1 MKEVCK
7 VIVWEADDGT
17 QFESKEECGIY
28 ENISKNP
35 LEFLSTHYKFFDI
48 YSPLEGAE
56 KEPWYY
62 CRYASVIK
70 QIAKEEVNPIRAWC
84 KKQGISGGLANPDL
98 RTGDVLEGLSDDD
111 FWVAKNYG
119 WRLVRIKELEDD
131 IKRTQ
136 KTLEEY
142 TKKYEAIKLIQ
153 SIS

>member
-7 VIVWEADDGT
+7 ITVWEAEDGT
-17 QFESKEECGIY
+17 RFESKETCSAY
-28 ENISKNP
+28 ELMTKNP
-35 LEFLSTHYKFFDI
+35 LVFLQNFYKFFDI
-48 YSPLEGAE
+48 YSPLDEAE

-62 CRYASVIK
+62 CNYASVIK
-70 QIAKEEVNPIRAWC
+70 RMTEAEADSIREWC
-84 KKQGISGGLANPDL
+84 KKQGIGNGLANPDL
-98 RTGDVLEGLSDDD
+98 QVGDVLEGLSDDD

-119 WRLVRIKELEDD
+119 WRLVRAKELEDD

-142 TKKYEAIKLIQ
+142 IKKYEAIKLIQ

>member
-1 MKEVCK
+1 MKEICK
-7 VIVWEADDGT
+7 VTIWEAEDGT
-17 QFESKEECGIY
+17 QFESKEECSIY
-28 ENISKNP
+28 EIITDHP
-35 LEFLSTHYKFFDI
+35 LEFFQNHYKFFDI

-62 CRYASVIK
+62 CNYASVIK
-70 QIAKEEVNPIRAWC
+70 RMTEAEANSIREWC
-84 KKQGISGGLANPDL
+84 KKQGINNGLANPDL

-119 WRLVRIKELEDD
+119 WRLVKIKELEDD

-136 KTLEEY
+136 MTLKEY
-142 TKKYEAIKLIQ
+142 TKKYEMVKLIQ

>member
-1 MKEVCK
+1 MKEICK
-7 VIVWEADDGT
+7 TIIWEADDGT
-17 QFESKEECGIY
+17 RFESKEECSIY
-28 ENISKNP
+28 EIITDHP
-35 LEFLSTHYKFFDI
+35 LEFFQNHYKFFDI

-62 CRYASVIK
+62 CNYASVIK
-70 QIAKEEVNPIRAWC
+70 QISKAEVNPIRAWC

-136 KTLEEY
+136 MTLEEY

>member
-1 MKEVCK
+1 MKEIYK
-7 VIVWEADDGT
+7 TIIWEADDGT
-17 QFESKEECGIY
+17 QFESKETCSTY
-28 ENISKNP
+28 ELMIKNP
-35 LEFLSTHYKFFDI
+35 LAFLQKFYKFFDI

-62 CRYASVIK
+62 CNYASVIK
-70 QIAKEEVNPIRAWC
+70 RMTEAEANSIREWC
-84 KKQGISGGLANPDL
+84 KKQGINNGLANPDL
-98 RTGDVLEGLSDDD
+98 RVGDVLEGLSDDD

-119 WRLVRIKELEDD
+119 WRLIRTKELEND

-142 TKKYEAIKLIQ
+142 TKKYEMVKLIQ